1 MKDCLKTGGLA
12 LVQIA
17 YVRGEEKVHA
27 YLKLSIVTFQTMVGV
42 KNMMNE
48 TQVDF
53 LANALYAELGKSLRV
68 CDIDYVFYKASIGGY
83 GNLYE
88 RISTDKVVQW
98 FRDHASDRI
107 DLQAIEADEEMK
119 RRVSSDQGNQ
129 SIETIIARMIM
140 KAKYDKQLENY
151 NGTEEEFIQ
160 EKLKGKH
167 GIIRVKKPLRP
178 NGRPKKEKKLERTPD
193 TPEQNAKRMEEYIKW
208 EEEEKK
214 RIEQATADH
223 REIQEQYKNPTEV
236 DDITDTDKEFIKA
249 DELRSKREAEWLD
262 E

>member
-88 RISTDKVVQW
+88 RISCDKVVQW

-107 DLQAIEADEEMK
+107 DLQAVEADEEMK
-119 RRVSSDQGNQ
+119 RRVSSGEGYE
-129 SIETIIARMIM
+129 SEETIQARIAM

-151 NGTEEEFIQ
+151 NGTEEEFLQ
-160 EKLKGKH
+160 EKKSGGL
-167 GIIRVKKPLRP
+167 IRVKKPLRP
-178 NGRPKKEKKLERTPD
+178 NGRPTKKPKPDRTPD
-193 TPEQNAKRMEEYIKW
+193 TPEQNAERMNEYLKM
-208 EEEEKK
+208 EEKK
-214 RIEQATADH
+214 RIEEAATEH
-223 REIQEQYKNPTEV
+223 REIQK
-236 DDITDTDKEFIKA
+236 
-249 DELRSKREAEWLD
+249 
-262 E
+262 